1 MDTLHDHPLLTH
13 ILSKAPGNPVLW
25 ERFLA
30 ELTKIMACESG
41 IIRVTDLVDRNNSHG
56 LYLHNVPPE
65 HQTLY
70 ERKFNK
76 QDRFNYLV
84 AKNPYKVF
92 CNQTIPDTCL
102 SDVVENEFMIPYGY
116 QYRYGLSMPYNPR
129 YALCLYLNRSRPF
142 ASPEL
147 PRFENLLQSAIP
159 ELQKALHKEQ
169 WRNVCSQIISLTGEH
184 SSAYIMVDRALKIL
198 YSEPLFD
205 MMMADL
211 HCVEMTEN
219 RLVITDKAFEKR
231 LLAMLMGKHCQTLS
245 LPGKC
250 SSWLITIIPV
260 SALENLYAWEF
271 DKECVILTITSGTEK
286 NATIARL
293 MVLHQLTRCEALCA
307 LHFIETPSIADIA
320 DNSRRSVETVRNHMK
335 KIMHKL
341 DVHNQA
347 ALMKKLLAVVSL

>member
-30 ELTKIMACESG
+30 ETANIMTCESG
-41 IIRVTDLVDRNNSHG
+41 VIRVTDLVDRSNSHG

-65 HQTLY
+65 HQSLY

-76 QDRFNYLV
+76 PDRFNYLV
-84 AKNPYKVF
+84 AKNPYTVF
-92 CNQTIPDTCL
+92 CSQTVANTCL
-102 SDVVENEFMIPYGY
+102 SNVVEQDFMIPYGY

-129 YALCLYLNRSRPF
+129 YALCLYINRRRPF
-142 ASPEL
+142 ADMEL
-147 PRFENLLQSAIP
+147 PRFKNLLQSAVP
-159 ELQKALHKEQ
+159 ELKKALQREQ

-184 SSAYIMVDRALKIL
+184 SSAYIMIDRTLKIL
-198 YSEPLFD
+198 HAEPLFTMRAAD
-205 MMMADL
+205 LRGVEMAD
-211 HCVEMTEN
+211 N
-219 RLVITDKAFEKR
+219 RLVITDKVFEKR
-231 LLAMLMGKHCQTLS
+231 LLAMMSGQRCQTLA
-245 LPGKC
+245 LPGRC
-250 SSWLITIIPV
+250 ASWLISVIPV
-260 SALENLYAWEF
+260 GALDNLYAWEF
-271 DKECVILTITSGTEK
+271 DNDSVILTITNGTEK

-293 MVLHQLTRCEALCA
+293 MMLHQLTRCEALCA
-307 LHFIETPSIADIA
+307 LHFIETPSITDIA
-320 DNSRRSVETVRNHMK
+320 GNNRRSVETVRNHMK